1 MRKMVDSMIKRF
13 PFFDQIDIRDF
24 EEMLKRSIIKYYNVN
39 FISEVQI
46 ISPDSME
53 QYYNKETKS
62 YSGTYGTRVT
72 DLNTLDVADEI
83 LRRRQYELERMM
95 TCCEDGRFIAGAHFV
110 E

>member
-1 MRKMVDSMIKRF
+1 MVDFMIKRI
-13 PFFDQIDIRDF
+13 PLFDQIDIRDYQ
-24 EEMLKRSIIKYYNVN
+24 EMLRRSIIKYYNVN
-39 FISEVQI
+39 FLTEVQI

-62 YSGTYGTRVT
+62 YSGTYGRMVT

-83 LRRRQYELERMM
+83 LRKRQYELERMM
-95 TCCEDGRFIAGAHFV
+95 TCCEDGRIIVGAHIV

>member
-1 MRKMVDSMIKRF
+1 MDFMIKRI
-13 PFFDQIDIRDF
+13 PLFDQIDIRDF

-62 YSGTYGTRVT
+62 YSGTYGRRVT

-83 LRRRQYELERMM
+83 LRKRQHEVQRMM
-95 TCCEDGRFIAGAHFV
+95 TCCEDGRIIAGAHIV

>member
-1 MRKMVDSMIKRF
+1 MVDFMIKRI
-13 PFFDQIDIRDF
+13 PLFDQIDIRDYQ
-24 EEMLKRSIIKYYNVN
+24 EMLRRSIIKYYNVN
-39 FISEVQI
+39 FLTEVQI

-62 YSGTYGTRVT
+62 YSGTYGRMVT

-83 LRRRQYELERMM
+83 LRKRQYELERMM
-95 TCCEDGRFIAGAHFV
+95 TCCEDGRFIVGAHIV